1 MLVETTWLLGET
13 SSLGQTENYKKDDFY
28 MSTENALLSILVEKI
43 NNDTL
48 VLPTLPEV
56 AVKVREAADNPEINL
71 MEMSDVIAHDPAL
84 SARMIKVAN
93 SAFLGRS
100 VKVSTLNQAVTRIG
114 LRQIKNIA
122 TAMAMEQLFVSKNKF
137 VKEYLSKSWL
147 KTVDV
152 ASSAIALL
160 NLHLKD
166 NKHSS
171 LNIDTITLASLV
183 YNIGIL
189 PILTEAER
197 HQDVFANPQFLA
209 QAIQKLGGRIGGQ
222 IMRAWDFTDDFV
234 EVSELWASSEYRPE
248 KPCYVDFIRIAAIS
262 QGLLNVS
269 DKNAALQGYVD
280 KGVLTD
286 VGVLESD
293 EYNEL
298 LNDVKSMFA

>member
-1 MLVETTWLLGET
+1 MLLESSWLLEIKL
-13 SSLGQTENYKKDDFY
+13 SNKQIANYKKDDLY
-28 MSTENALLSILVEKI
+28 MSTENALLTILVEKI
-43 NNDTL
+43 SNDTL
-48 VLPTLPEV
+48 VLPTLPEI
-56 AVKVREAADNPEINL
+56 AVKVREAADNPDINL

-122 TAMAMEQLFVSKNKF
+122 TAMAMEQLFVSKNKV
-137 VKEYLSKSWL
+137 VKEYLSKSWQ

-152 ASSAIALL
+152 AAAAITLLALY
-160 NLHLKD
+160 LKD

-171 LNIDTITLASLV
+171 LNVDTITLASLI

-209 QAIQKLGGRIGGQ
+209 QAIQKLGGKIGGQ
-222 IMRAWDFTDDFV
+222 IMRAWDFTDDFIDV
-234 EVSELWASSEYRPE
+234 AESWANPKYNPE
-248 KPCYVDFIRIAAIS
+248 HTCYVDFIRMAAIS
-262 QGLLNVS
+262 QGILKVAEPN
-269 DKNAALQGYVD
+269 NALQAYVE
-280 KGVLTD
+280 KGVLSSVD
-286 VGVLESD
+286 VFESD
-293 EYNEL
+293 DYNEM
-298 LNDVKSMFA
+298 LNDIKAMFA

>member
-1 MLVETTWLLGET
+1 
-13 SSLGQTENYKKDDFY
+13 
-28 MSTENALLSILVEKI
+28 MSTENALLTILVEKI

-48 VLPTLPEV
+48 VLPTLPEI

-122 TAMAMEQLFVSKNKF
+122 TAMAMEQLFVSKNAV
-137 VKEYLSKSWL
+137 VKEYLGKSWV
-147 KTVDV
+147 KTVSV
-152 ASSAIALL
+152 ASAAITLL
-160 NLHLKD
+160 NLYLKD

-171 LNIDTITLASLV
+171 LNVDTITLASLV

-197 HQDVFANPQFLA
+197 HQEVFANPQFLA
-209 QAIQKLGGRIGGQ
+209 QAIQKLGGRIGGH
-222 IMRAWDFTDDFV
+222 IMRAWDFTEDFV
-234 EVSELWASSEYRPE
+234 EVAESWSNGSYKPE
-248 KPCYVDFIRIAAIS
+248 HPCYVDFIRMAAIS
-262 QGLLNVS
+262 QGVLKVT
-269 DKNAALQGYVD
+269 DKEAALQTYVD
-280 KGVLTD
+280 KGVL
-286 VGVLESD
+286 SD
-293 EYNEL
+293 IALFDGDDYKEMEA
-298 LNDVKSMFA
+298 DIKGMFA

>member
-1 MLVETTWLLGET
+1 MLVKTCWLIGAT
-13 SSLGQTENYKKDDFY
+13 SSLEQTENYKKDDLY
-28 MSTENALLSILVEKI
+28 MSTENALLTILVEKI

-71 MEMSDVIAHDPAL
+71 MDMADVIAHDPAL

-93 SAFLGRS
+93 SAFLGRA

-122 TAMAMEQLFVSKNKF
+122 TAMAMEQLFVSKNKV
-137 VKEYLSKSWL
+137 VKEYLSKSWQ

-152 ASSAIALL
+152 ASSAITLL
-160 NLHLKD
+160 SLHLKD

-209 QAIQKLGGRIGGQ
+209 QAIQKLGGRIGGH
-222 IMRAWDFTDDFV
+222 IMRAWDFTEEFV
-234 EVSELWASSEYRPE
+234 EVAELWANPEYKPE
-248 KPCYVDFIRIAAIS
+248 NPCYVDFIRMAAIS
-262 QGLLNVS
+262 EGLLNVA
-269 DKNAALQGYVD
+269 DKEKSLQAYVD
-280 KGVLTD
+280 KGVLSD
-286 VGVLESD
+286 VSVLESE
-293 EYNEL
+293 EYSEL

>member
-1 MLVETTWLLGET
+1 MLLESSWLLDIKL
-13 SSLGQTENYKKDDFY
+13 SSKQIANYKKDDLY
-28 MSTENALLSILVEKI
+28 MSTENALLTILVEKI
-43 NNDTL
+43 SNDTL
-48 VLPTLPEV
+48 VLPTLPEI

-122 TAMAMEQLFVSKNKF
+122 TAMAMEQLFVSKNKV
-137 VKEYLSKSWL
+137 VKEYLSKSWQ

-152 ASSAIALL
+152 AAAAITLLALY
-160 NLHLKD
+160 LKD

-171 LNIDTITLASLV
+171 LNVDTITLASLI

-209 QAIQKLGGRIGGQ
+209 QAIQKLGGKIGGQ
-222 IMRAWDFTDDFV
+222 IMRAWDFTDDFIDV
-234 EVSELWASSEYRPE
+234 AESWANPKYNPE
-248 KPCYVDFIRIAAIS
+248 HTCYVDFIRMAAIS
-262 QGLLNVS
+262 QGILKVAEPN
-269 DKNAALQGYVD
+269 NALQAYVE
-280 KGVLTD
+280 KGVLSSVD
-286 VGVLESD
+286 VFESD
-293 EYNEL
+293 DYNEM
-298 LNDVKSMFA
+298 LNDIKAMFA

>member
-100 VKVSTLNQAVTRIG
+100 VKVATLNQAVTRIG

>member
-1 MLVETTWLLGET
+1 
-13 SSLGQTENYKKDDFY
+13 
-28 MSTENALLSILVEKI
+28 MSTENALLTILVEKI

-71 MEMSDVIAHDPAL
+71 IEMSDVIAHDPAL

-93 SAFLGRS
+93 SAFLGRT

-122 TAMAMEQLFVSKNKF
+122 TAMAMEQLFVSKNKI
-137 VKEYLSKSWL
+137 VKEYLSKSWQ

-152 ASSAIALL
+152 ASSAITLL

-234 EVSELWASSEYRPE
+234 EVAELWASPGYKPE

-262 QGLLNVS
+262 EGLLNVT
-269 DKNAALQGYVD
+269 DQEAALQTYVD
-280 KGVLTD
+280 KGVLAD
-286 VGVLESD
+286 ISVLESD
-293 EYNEL
+293 VYKDL
-298 LNDVKSMFA
+298 LNDAKTMFA